1 MPVTEYTKQQGA
13 HENTEASCSPQAT
26 SKNNLSNIL
35 ERERIKRHD
44 QKKQEITMETLYQC
58 LSPWVWSIQMTLS
71 KFYDTLQNIL

>member
-13 HENTEASCSPQAT
+13 QENSEASCSPWA
-26 SKNNLSNIL
+26 SRENNLSNIL

-58 LSPWVWSIQMTLS
+58 ISLWVWSIQMIPS
-71 KFYDTLQNIL
+71 KFYGMLQNIL